1 MKLWF
6 VEPYDDEL
14 LSSWLIRT
22 AIAQGCQ
29 PLTLTHK
36 IWGKSWRPWTSDLD
50 LNIDSEYLQILLSNN
65 MSQEQLL
72 LLKMVLWNWVI
83 ITLLVGHL
91 IIESVD
97 LCYVRLLEDL
107 KKIILNFLLNYM

>member
-29 PLTLTHK
+29 
-36 IWGKSWRPWTSDLD
+36 
-50 LNIDSEYLQILLSNN
+50 LNR
-65 MSQEQLL
+65 
-72 LLKMVLWNWVI
+72 
-83 ITLLVGHL
+83 TGFVGDFF
-91 IIESVD
+91 I
-97 LCYVRLLEDL
+97 
-107 KKIILNFLLNYM
+107 